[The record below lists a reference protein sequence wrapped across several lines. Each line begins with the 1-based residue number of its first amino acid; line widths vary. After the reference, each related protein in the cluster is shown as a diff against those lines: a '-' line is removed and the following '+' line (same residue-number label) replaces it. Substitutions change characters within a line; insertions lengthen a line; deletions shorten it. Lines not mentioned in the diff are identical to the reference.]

1 MRRGK
6 NIKHGVSSYKVGVN
20 LVSVALVVCERGQRT
35 RELAIST
42 PVCFNAVVIL
52 WRDDKIWY
60 LTGKLQI
67 APIRH
72 IKKLKVL

>member
-42 PVCFNAVVIL
+42 PVC
-52 WRDDKIWY
+52 W
-60 LTGKLQI
+60 
-67 APIRH
+67 
-72 IKKLKVL
+72 